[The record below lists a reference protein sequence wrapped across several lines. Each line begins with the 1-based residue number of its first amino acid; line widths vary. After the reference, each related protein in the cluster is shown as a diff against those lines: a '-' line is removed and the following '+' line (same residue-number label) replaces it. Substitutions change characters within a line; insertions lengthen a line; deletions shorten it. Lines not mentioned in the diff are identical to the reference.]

1 MGLITTMKKKYIIPS
16 LRLTAM
22 VAESLMAASDPKDV
36 VVNKSGSVEAADV
49 EVKGTGSYN
58 VWNDDWSE

>member
-1 MGLITTMKKKYIIPS
+1 MTAMKKNYILPS

-22 VAESLMAASDPKDV
+22 VAESLMATSDPKV
-36 VVNKSGSVEAADV
+36 IVNKDTTVDAAEVD
-49 EVKGTGSYN
+49 VKGTSSYN

>member
-1 MGLITTMKKKYIIPS
+1 MKKKYILPS

-22 VAESLMAASDPKDV
+22 VAESLMAASDPNV
-36 VVNKSGSVEAADV
+36 VVNKNGNVEAADV
-49 EVKGTGSYN
+49 DVKGSSYN